1 LEQQRQAAAAS
12 NPNDPVDPAAF
23 FQDLPP
29 TLRQSVSSPLEI
41 IALKLYLN
49 NVLFDIY
56 YLNFV
61 LL

>member
-1 LEQQRQAAAAS
+1 MLTQQRLEQQRQAAAAS

-29 TLRQSVSSPLEI
+29 TLRQSVSSTL
-41 IALKLYLN
+41 
-49 NVLFDIY
+49 DINI
-56 YLNFV
+56 LHQTNIST